1 MPGPPFPLAAAL
13 SFLKESRGEASWS
26 AQDMAKS
33 LNVRAAVARQVIPLF
48 QVQGY
53 IIASGGQW
61 VTTAAGDAVSGS
73 KPPRFTPEA
82 VEAACLP

>member
-1 MPGPPFPLAAAL
+1 
-13 SFLKESRGEASWS
+13 
-26 AQDMAKS
+26 MAKS

-61 VTTAAGDAVSGS
+61 GHDRSRRRRLRLKTA
-73 KPPRFTPEA
+73 PFHP
-82 VEAACLP
+82 